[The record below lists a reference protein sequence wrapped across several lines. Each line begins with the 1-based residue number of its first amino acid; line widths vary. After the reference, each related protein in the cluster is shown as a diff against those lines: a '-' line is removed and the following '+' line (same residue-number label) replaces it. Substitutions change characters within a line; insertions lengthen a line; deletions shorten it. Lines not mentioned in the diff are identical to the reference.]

1 MSNKLLEKYRNFS
14 PAAKASFWFVFSN
27 VMLRGISFIT
37 LPIFS
42 RILTTAEYSVV
53 SVFSSWENII
63 SIFCT
68 LTLWGGIFNIV
79 LVKHSEERDKY
90 ISSFQGLATTLTIL
104 FFALTIVFIQPFCKF
119 SKMSPFLM
127 VCMYVQIL
135 SQTPF
140 FLWQGKQRIDY
151 KYKLIV
157 LITVIMSV
165 LNPILGYI
173 AVTHTENKAEAR
185 ILVGVILNLFIGL
198 LFFIFNLSKGKT
210 FFNKDI
216 WKYAVTFNVVLI
228 PHYLAQQV
236 LAQSD
241 RIMINNM
248 CSSGDAGIYSVA
260 YSFAMLL
267 TLVTSGINSSFNPF
281 IYKCIKSEKYE
292 KLRKATTF
300 LLFGIAAVTVAMICV
315 IPDVFK
321 LMLPESYYPAI
332 WVIPPVAGAVFF
344 QFLYPLFGSV
354 EFYYEAKKYV
364 TIASVFGAGINVVLN
379 YFFIKLFGFI
389 AAAYTT
395 LFCYIMFSVFHY
407 FAMRIVLKKQGNRER
422 IYDMKTILLVSIIL
436 IGAIIGITILYNNSI
451 ARWCVIG
458 FVIILTFLMRK
469 KIIGFVKELKDKTK
483 EEFVSDPLL
492 LFSEELLEFA

>member
-1 MSNKLLEKYRNFS
+1 MKIKLLEKYRNFS

-42 RILTTAEYSVV
+42 RILTTAEYGVV
-53 SVFSSWENII
+53 SVFSSWETII

-68 LTLWGGIFNIV
+68 LTLWGGVFNIV

-127 VCMYVQIL
+127 VCMYVQTL

-140 FLWQGKQRIDY
+140 FLWQGKQRFDY

-173 AVTHTENKAEAR
+173 AVTHTEYKAEAR
-185 ILVGVILNLFIGL
+185 ILVGVILNFLIGL
-198 LFFIFNLSKGKT
+198 LFFIFNLYKGKT

-364 TIASVFGAGINVVLN
+364 TMASVFGAVINIGLN
-379 YFFIKLFGFI
+379 YVFIKLFGFI

-395 LFCYIMFSVFHY
+395 LFCYICFSAFHY
-407 FAMRIVLKKQGNRER
+407 FAMKSVLKKQGNTAW
-422 IYDMKTILLVSIIL
+422 IYDMKKIIMISVVLLV
-436 IGAIIGITILYNNSI
+436 GIIGLSFMYQNNI
-451 ARWCVIG
+451 VRWCTVGAMIVLAVIY
-458 FVIILTFLMRK
+458 RK
-469 KIIGFVKELKDKTK
+469 KILRFLQEIKE
-483 EEFVSDPLL
+483 
-492 LFSEELLEFA
+492 